1 MADQPSPRRRFQF
14 RLRTLMIGVTL
25 LAVACWVAV
34 DRARLIRERDE
45 AELRATVFETE
56 ASNLVQSGILADITG
71 TLEFPANTPPEI
83 IAETK
88 RTFPRIQVSIRAA
101 RP

>member
-1 MADQPSPRRRFQF
+1 MPDQPPPRRRFQF

-34 DRARLIRERDE
+34 DRARLIRERDD
-45 AELRATVFETE
+45 ALLRALDAEGE
-56 ASNLVQSGILADITG
+56 AKVRLQILQEYRQAQWSSLERIKGPEEKIQSRSSDGQD
-71 TLEFPANTPPEI
+71 
-83 IAETK
+83 
-88 RTFPRIQVSIRAA
+88 